1 MFCIFILCSLCPL
14 KSRQQKLSELRLYD
28 ESGYV
33 FPAL

>member
-1 MFCIFILCSLCPL
+1 MFCFFILYSLRPL

-28 ESGYV
+28 ESGDV